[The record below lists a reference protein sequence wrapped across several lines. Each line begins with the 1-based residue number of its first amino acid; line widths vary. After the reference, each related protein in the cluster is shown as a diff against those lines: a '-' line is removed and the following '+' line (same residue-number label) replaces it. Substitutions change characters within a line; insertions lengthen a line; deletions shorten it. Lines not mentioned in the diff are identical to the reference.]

1 MYNDKG
7 FCFKISIDPL
17 WEEAYDLARQR
28 AREEGDVDLDHDEDL
43 IERWAQEY
51 YDDLMKG

>member
-43 IERWAQEY
+43 IDKWAEEY